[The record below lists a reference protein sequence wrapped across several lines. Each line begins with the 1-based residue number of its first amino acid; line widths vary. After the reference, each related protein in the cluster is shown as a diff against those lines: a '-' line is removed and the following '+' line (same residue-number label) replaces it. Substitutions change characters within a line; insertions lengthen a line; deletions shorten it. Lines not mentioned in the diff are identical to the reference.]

1 MLRFLIRRILLAAVV
16 LWIVTTGIFILF
28 FVTSPD
34 PASRFAGK
42 SATPATLALLR
53 HRLGLDDPL
62 MVQYGHFLGRLF
74 QGDLGYSYATRAPV
88 TDMINGALPASVS
101 VALGAAALW
110 TVTGLVTGVI
120 SATRARTL
128 LDRGITVMVL
138 LGTSMPT
145 FVIGFSLLYLLTVKL
160 QVFPQSGFVPI
171 ERNPV
176 RWVEHLALPWIT
188 LAAGQSA
195 IYTRL
200 TRGSLLDVLGE
211 DYIRTARAKGL
222 RDRRVIYRHGL
233 RAALTPIVTQ
243 FGIDVGSLLGG
254 TLVTENIFGL
264 QGVGQLTVQAM
275 TNGDLPVIMAVVLLA
290 AFFVVIANV
299 VVDVAYAFLDPRVRL
314 L

>member
-1 MLRFLIRRILLAAVV
+1 
-16 LWIVTTGIFILF
+16 
-28 FVTSPD
+28 
-34 PASRFAGK
+34 
-42 SATPATLALLR
+42 
-53 HRLGLDDPL
+53 
-62 MVQYGHFLGRLF
+62 
-74 QGDLGYSYATRAPV
+74 
-88 TDMINGALPASVS
+88 
-101 VALGAAALW
+101 
-110 TVTGLVTGVI
+110 
-120 SATRARTL
+120 
-128 LDRGITVMVL
+128 MVL

-171 ERNPV
+171 EPNPV
-176 RWVEHLALPWIT
+176 RWVEHLALPWVT

-195 IYTRL
+195 IYTRM

-254 TLVTENIFGL
+254 TLVTENVFGL
-264 QGVGQLTVQAM
+264 QGVGQLTVQSM